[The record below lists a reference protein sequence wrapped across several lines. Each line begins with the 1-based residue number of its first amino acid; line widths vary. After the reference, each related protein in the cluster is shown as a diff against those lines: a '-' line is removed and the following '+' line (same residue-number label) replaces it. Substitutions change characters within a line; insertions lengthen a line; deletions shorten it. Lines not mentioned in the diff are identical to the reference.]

1 MSLESLLQK
10 TTNIVNRHKICTILN
25 AMISVAITLI
35 TIATNCKLNIE
46 SPRDRLFN
54 HNILRSCKILE
65 NLMILSWDSM
75 SMNIIIIVSRNNI
88 TTPRR
93 NRKDKPYQPL
103 GTKEKHCERVCLDYH
118 VALQPFS
125 LCTIRHPSNAEKML
139 PTFPRRRPNGGFSG
153 RQARIDR
160 VVADH
165 GRTTVA
171 APSVI
176 AFVR

>member
-1 MSLESLLQK
+1 MHDIK
-10 TTNIVNRHKICTILN
+10 CND
-25 AMISVAITLI
+25 SVAITLM
-35 TIATNCKLNIE
+35 TTTTNCKLTTE

-65 NLMILSWDSM
+65 NLMILSWDPHECEYYYY
-75 SMNIIIIVSRNNI
+75 RNNL
-88 TTPRR
+88 TTPWR
-93 NRKDKPYQPL
+93 NRKDKPHQPL

-165 GRTTVA
+165 GRTTA
-171 APSVI
+171 AVLSVI